1 MKKDEYMGALKS
13 ALVGFDEEL
22 VQEIITDYEERFRV
36 GAERGKTEEQVIR
49 ELGSIKDLVEE
60 LGEFKQSAGSAY
72 QSEAGTEPVKTI
84 IISQTFGD
92 TKKDAEQNHNVTGAE
107 QAQNIGTTA
116 GSGEQEGAK
125 GDYGQEED
133 SGYRYQENST
143 GSFHN
148 QSSGNDW
155 NHGKQSD
162 NRQSGTYYQEKSF
175 SESFDSAMR
184 KFGRALDGVM
194 KEAGRVIE
202 EAAAQFEMHME
213 EAKKN
218 KYYTY
223 NGDGTFQGSEKE
235 GDAEP
240 NVEQSGQGS
249 VGCRRVVVEA
259 DFADVKI
266 RSTKEAEPKAVC
278 HYYSH
283 KTAMMYPFY
292 AYQEGD
298 TFRVGV
304 RRNQD
309 SERKSGFF
317 QFSMSP
323 SIEIELFLPEGVV
336 LVEAGSSSGN
346 LELNE
351 ITVDELALHSKSGD
365 ITANYVTC
373 GRCSMEAMSGD
384 LQLLKSSVK
393 MAELTTKS
401 GDSTADRLEAERLS
415 VNTASGDARVK
426 SVQTDTV
433 IVSTMSGD
441 IGADALQ
448 SRSAK
453 FHTASGDMSL
463 NDMHGEML
471 EASSASGDINVRAD
485 YKGYMVKSQ
494 SGDVS
499 LESRHDAD
507 ISANSTSGDVDVR
520 IVEALETYQVTMH
533 SVSGECNTFG
543 QTKSEDPNPS
553 RTIEAKTISGDIKIR
568 FL

>member
-22 VQEIITDYEERFRV
+22 VQEIVTDYEERFRIS
-36 GAERGKTEEQVIR
+36 AEKGKTEEQVIR

-60 LGEFKQSAGSAY
+60 LGEFKQASGAEFRSAARIEPVNAIGEVWNNTEKAEGQNGEQNENAGTSTMGQE
-72 QSEAGTEPVKTI
+72 QSEG
-84 IISQTFGD
+84 
-92 TKKDAEQNHNVTGAE
+92 GADK
-107 QAQNIGTTA
+107 N
-116 GSGEQEGAK
+116 
-125 GDYGQEED
+125 YGQAEEKGN
-133 SGYRYQENST
+133 SYR
-143 GSFHN
+143 
-148 QSSGNDW
+148 
-155 NHGKQSD
+155 K
-162 NRQSGTYYQEKSF
+162 SGTYYQEKSF
-175 SESFDSAMR
+175 SESFDSAMK
-184 KFGRALDGVM
+184 KFGRALEGVM

-218 KYYTY
+218 KYYNY
-223 NGDGTFQGSEKE
+223 NGDGTCQGSEKE

-249 VGCRRVVVEA
+249 VGCHRVLVEA
-259 DFADVKI
+259 DFADVKV

-292 AYQEGD
+292 AYQDGD

-309 SERKSGFF
+309 AERKSGFF

-323 SIEIELFLPEGVV
+323 SIEIELFLPEGIV
-336 LVEAGSSSGN
+336 LVDAKSSSGD
-346 LELNE
+346 LELDE
-351 ITVDELALHSKSGD
+351 LAVDEMALHSKSGD
-365 ITANYVTC
+365 ITVNYVTC
-373 GRCSMEAMSGD
+373 GRISMEAMSGE
-384 LQLLKSSVK
+384 LKLLKSSAK
-393 MAELTTKS
+393 AAELTTKS
-401 GDSTADRLEAERLS
+401 GDSTADRLEAERLTI
-415 VNTASGDARVK
+415 NTASGDAKVK
-426 SVQTDTV
+426 SVQADMVTV
-433 IVSTMSGD
+433 GTMSGD
-441 IGADALQ
+441 IVADALNG
-448 SRSAK
+448 RSAK
-453 FHTASGDMSL
+453 FHTASGDMNL

-471 EASSASGDINVRAD
+471 EAGSASGDVDVRAD
-485 YKGYMVKSQ
+485 YKGYIVKST
-494 SGDVS
+494 SGDVT

-507 ISANSTSGDVDVR
+507 VSANSTSGDVDVR

-543 QTKSEDPNPS
+543 QTMSSDPVPS